1 MSDQQP
7 DLLELIAQRIGAKDD
22 RAWAER
28 LDGAELTRQE
38 AVGKV
43 TEILREQLVR
53 LSGGSK
59 SLGMNGFLGLL
70 WVEEAF
76 PSLPSLPTKD
86 EVEIAIEQSNTDYK
100 TFQALRILARL
111 EYSEIYPALKT
122 WEKDLISGLKIEPRM
137 PKGPSTFRDAQRNM
151 LLVSQVRQLRIA
163 GFKPTRNEVT
173 SSHTSGC
180 DIVAEAMTEIGH
192 TMTYAAVEAVWK
204 KRDTI
209 IPRPKLLVALLQKS
223 VLGALPS
230 QIDNPSEK

>member
-1 MSDQQP
+1 MLEKNTMSDQQP

-76 PSLPSLPTKD
+76 PSLPSLPLFTWACAGSGS
-86 EVEIAIEQSNTDYK
+86 AIK
-100 TFQALRILARL
+100 TARKSGAHLA
-111 EYSEIYPALKT
+111 
-122 WEKDLISGLKIEPRM
+122 
-137 PKGPSTFRDAQRNM
+137 
-151 LLVSQVRQLRIA
+151 
-163 GFKPTRNEVT
+163 
-173 SSHTSGC
+173 
-180 DIVAEAMTEIGH
+180 
-192 TMTYAAVEAVWK
+192 
-204 KRDTI
+204 
-209 IPRPKLLVALLQKS
+209 
-223 VLGALPS
+223 
-230 QIDNPSEK
+230 